1 MGTPHD
7 FVVALR
13 RRAAEHRTRVAFPE
27 SSDPR
32 ILAAVAALQ
41 RDAIVEPVA
50 ILEPG
55 TDRDAYERLGV
66 EVIDPAHDV
75 RRDRVAESL
84 VARRRGR
91 PLAAAEARSLASTPL
106 LFADDLVAHGDVDGC
121 VAGCVTTT
129 AEVLR
134 AALWLI
140 GPAEGVRTVSSAFYM
155 DVAPFRG
162 PSHEVL
168 TFTDCAVI
176 PTPTAEQLADIAL
189 AAAGDRSR
197 IVGDTPSVAFL
208 SFSTRGSAHAP
219 SVERVREALALVRE
233 RAPLLAVDGELQG
246 DAALIVEVAARKAAG
261 SPVAGTANV
270 LVFPSLDA
278 GNIAYKLVERLAGA
292 AAIGPILQG
301 LARPCND
308 LSRGASADDIINVA
322 AVTALQARRSHSGRG
337 GPSGEIA

>member
-129 AEVLR
+129 ADVLR

-233 RAPLLAVDGELQG
+233 RAPCLRWTASSR
-246 DAALIVEVAARKAAG
+246 ATPRSSSR
-261 SPVAGTANV
+261 SP
-270 LVFPSLDA
+270 
-278 GNIAYKLVERLAGA
+278 R
-292 AAIGPILQG
+292 
-301 LARPCND
+301 
-308 LSRGASADDIINVA
+308 
-322 AVTALQARRSHSGRG
+322 ARRPVVRWPERPTSWSFRRSMRATSPTSWSSDWLGQRPSAPSCRGWHVRATTCRAGRQ
-337 GPSGEIA
+337 PTTLSMLPR

>member
-1 MGTPHD
+1 MTTRAIEVRAFSGLVVDFAREAGAQVVLRGLRAVADFEYEYQMALMNRHLAPLLETMFMVPSLEVSYVSSSLVREVARFGGDIEALVHPERGARAAREVRAALGMGTPHD

-129 AEVLR
+129 ADVLR

-208 SFSTRGSAHAP
+208 SFSTRGSARTLGGA
-219 SVERVREALALVRE
+219 
-233 RAPLLAVDGELQG
+233 RA
-246 DAALIVEVAARKAAG
+246 
-261 SPVAGTANV
+261 
-270 LVFPSLDA
+270 
-278 GNIAYKLVERLAGA
+278 
-292 AAIGPILQG
+292 
-301 LARPCND
+301 
-308 LSRGASADDIINVA
+308 
-322 AVTALQARRSHSGRG
+322 
-337 GPSGEIA
+337 